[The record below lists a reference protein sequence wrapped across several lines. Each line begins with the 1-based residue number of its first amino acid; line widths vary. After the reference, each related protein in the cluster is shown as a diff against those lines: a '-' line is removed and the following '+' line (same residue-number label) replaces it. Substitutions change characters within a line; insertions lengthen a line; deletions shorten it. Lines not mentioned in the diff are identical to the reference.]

1 MSGIFGIVSNK
12 NCADNL
18 LYGIDYHSHMG
29 TEYGG
34 MAVFGKQFYRS
45 IHDISKSQFKSK
57 FYDEY
62 REMKGHLG
70 IGVISDRDPQ
80 PLIIGTK
87 FGNFAIVAAGLIE
100 NVNELTSELLKEGE
114 TFGEMSSGGTN
125 SVELIAKLITRGRT
139 IPEGI
144 EGMYDRI
151 KGSASVLLMKKDG
164 IYAARDRLGRTPL
177 VIGERDGEFAIATE
191 TCSFLNLGFRIKK
204 YLNPGEIVFVG
215 KSGLEEK
222 SPGRKANQIC
232 AFLWI
237 YTGYPASSY
246 EGISVELVRER
257 CGRALAKDDGVKAD
271 LVSGVPDSGV
281 GHAIGYAMESGIPY
295 RRPLVK
301 YTPGYGRSYTP
312 PSQEMR
318 DLVATLKLIPVKEVI
333 SGNRIVLCE
342 DSIVRGTQLKNYTIK
357 KLWECGATEVHIRPA
372 CPPLMFPC
380 RFALSTRSI
389 DELAARKAIRALEGT
404 DIEEVREYID
414 QGSKKYKQMVEWIGK
429 ELGVTTLRYQKIEDM
444 VEAIGL
450 PREKLCLYCWT
461 GDYEKF

>member
-1 MSGIFGIVSNK
+1 MSGIFGIISNK
-12 NCADNL
+12 NCADVL
-18 LYGIDYHSHMG
+18 LYGTDYHSHMG

-34 MAVFGKQFYRS
+34 MAVFGKKFYHS
-45 IHDISKSQFKSK
+45 IHDITKSQFKSK
-57 FYDEY
+57 FFDEY
-62 REMKGHLG
+62 KEMTGHLG

-87 FGNFAIVAAGLIE
+87 FGNFAIVVAGLIE
-100 NVNELTSELLKEGE
+100 NVNELASELLKEGE
-114 TFGEMSSGGTN
+114 TFGEMSSGGIN
-125 SVELIAKLITRGRT
+125 SVELIAKLITKGRT

-144 EGMYDRI
+144 EGVYDRI
-151 KGSASVLLMKKDG
+151 KGSASILLLMRNG

-177 VIGERDGEFAIATE
+177 VVGEKDGEYAIATE
-191 TCSFLNLGFRIKK
+191 TCSFLNLGFQIKK
-204 YLNPGEIVFVG
+204 YLTPGEIAFVG

-222 SPGRKANQIC
+222 SPGKKINQIC

-257 CGRALAKDDGVKAD
+257 CGRALAKNDEVEAD
-271 LVSGVPDSGV
+271 LVAGVPDSGV
-281 GHAIGYAMESGIPY
+281 GHAIGYAMQSGLPY

-318 DLVATLKLIPVKEVI
+318 DLVATMKLIPIKEVI
-333 SGNRIVLCE
+333 CGNRIILCE

-357 KLWECGATEVHIRPA
+357 KLWECGAKEVHIRPA

-389 DELAARKAIRALEGT
+389 EELAARRAIRTHEGQ
-404 DIEEVREYID
+404 DIEDVREYID
-414 QGSKKYKQMVEWIGK
+414 QRSKKYQQMVEWIGK
-429 ELGVTTLRYQKIEDM
+429 ELGVTTLRYQNIEEM
-444 VEAIGL
+444 VESIGL
-450 PREKLCLYCWT
+450 PKEKLCLYCWM
-461 GDYEKF
+461 GDYQT